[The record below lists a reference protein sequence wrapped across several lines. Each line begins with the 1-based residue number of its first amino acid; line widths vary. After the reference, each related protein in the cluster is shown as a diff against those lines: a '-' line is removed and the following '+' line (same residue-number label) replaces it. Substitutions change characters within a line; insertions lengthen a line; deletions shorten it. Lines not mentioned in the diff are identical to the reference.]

1 MIKEQTNMEKCEEAL
16 FKKKEKSEIIHRISK
31 IKEYNLRKIN
41 EKLEEKSLRVEELI
55 LQKSILA
62 TKRNEMKSEVVKK
75 KEMYLKKFNELMKKY
90 QVKVIKNKNLYCL
103 SLLFLIFTN

>member
-41 EKLEEKSLRVEELI
+41 EKLEEK
-55 LQKSILA
+55 
-62 TKRNEMKSEVVKK
+62 
-75 KEMYLKKFNELMKKY
+75 
-90 QVKVIKNKNLYCL
+90 
-103 SLLFLIFTN
+103 